1 MPMQSRILTP
11 PFASSLDVVPFNSI
25 ANSRVLRAILESS
38 FLTMTLKCHH
48 IHAISDFHSL
58 NFDLANGIWR
68 VLKDLSCSIHKAA
81 DPTINPFEALPSQ
94 INLTRLHE
102 IEMVSPCILQIENFS
117 QNMLLCATTRKEI
130 CRLFATVQGIGMEAL
145 EWIAEAKKRCGIL
158 GRAHGWHWSVDKEVD
173 LDLFHTLEGQLL
185 LSDTALVPDNSNTL
199 ILHPHLLN
207 QSPGSVTMPLPE
219 YSEEDCTEERHQFL
233 AQLSAT

>member
-1 MPMQSRILTP
+1 
-11 PFASSLDVVPFNSI
+11 
-25 ANSRVLRAILESS
+25 
-38 FLTMTLKCHH
+38 
-48 IHAISDFHSL
+48 
-58 NFDLANGIWR
+58 
-68 VLKDLSCSIHKAA
+68 
-81 DPTINPFEALPSQ
+81 
-94 INLTRLHE
+94 
-102 IEMVSPCILQIENFS
+102 
-117 QNMLLCATTRKEI
+117 
-130 CRLFATVQGIGMEAL
+130 MEAL

-173 LDLFHTLEGQLL
+173 LDLFPTLEGKLL
-185 LSDTALVPDNSNTL
+185 LSDAALVPDNSNTL